1 MRRLQCFLVEKM
13 FVYDDSTKYANFI
26 PVLTSRW
33 YTYARVARA
42 KCVYEMRIL
51 FLTEI
56 GGKERGTYRVI
67 LTIIL
72 YTYLH
77 HYLW

>member
-1 MRRLQCFLVEKM
+1 M

-56 GGKERGTYRVI
+56 GGKERGSTYRVI